1 MARRRVVPPAASGE
15 AAAAVKP
22 KTSVETKESQFSHS
36 ARLLHGCNVF
46 ARARI
51 ARGSSTRAAGAALAS
66 PRLAASRRHRHHL
79 SSSTVTKE
87 DFLCEDFLF
96 LHNIRRVV

>member
-51 ARGSSTRAAGAALAS
+51 TGGSSTCAVPRRALCAAY
-66 PRLAASRRHRHHL
+66 RRAPVRRHHL